1 MDHTVPKTIEA
12 ELNCNPKGEVG
23 GWEDGEEVATYRV
36 AALEIQDNYVI
47 LLHLYYVVFW
57 WLLFLQASTTLTSIN
72 KYMFH
77 NLSDRIRQPLF
88 DIK

>member
-47 LLHLYYVVFW
+47 LLHLYYVVFGGYYFFRPQLR
-57 WLLFLQASTTLTSIN
+57 WLV
-72 KYMFH
+72 
-77 NLSDRIRQPLF
+77 
-88 DIK
+88 